1 MHPASRATDT
11 GYPPAMLPSGA
22 TSPGR
27 ASALQAGAVP
37 AFPEKSPCDPRG
49 GQQLRKHGTWHLS
62 LTPEAM
68 LAEGTRLSDLPLT
81 CVAQSRARVTRG

>member
-1 MHPASRATDT
+1 M
-11 GYPPAMLPSGA
+11 
-22 TSPGR
+22 
-27 ASALQAGAVP
+27 
-37 AFPEKSPCDPRG
+37 
-49 GQQLRKHGTWHLS
+49 RKHGTWHLS